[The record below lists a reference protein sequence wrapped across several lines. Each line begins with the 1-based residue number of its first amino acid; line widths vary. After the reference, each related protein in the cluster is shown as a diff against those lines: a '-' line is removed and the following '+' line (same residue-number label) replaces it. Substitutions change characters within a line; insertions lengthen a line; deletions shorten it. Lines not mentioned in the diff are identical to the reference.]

1 MDATRPLKAPN
12 TAIPSSGVTS
22 ASPQIT
28 PPIDQIMKISPDFDR
43 RNVEKYW
50 GLIAKEMASKGLTS
64 KNQVIAICATIC
76 AETTTFA
83 PIKEAGRYFEYDPF
97 RGRGFVQL
105 TWKEDYLAVGKAL
118 GLGDKLIRDPDMAM
132 EPELAAKILVWE
144 WMRGYNVSK
153 YAEKGDFANCRSII
167 NRGHPNKIHQTTQS
181 GTVKFHAAVKR
192 GLQFVT
198 MGIDGNTIGSVPLS
212 GDYGLGCVDTGSG
225 GSRVLS
231 GLNPGSQGDALA
243 YALGIHALDNQR
255 SHIFKAQLDV
265 ASLPQ
270 ILDLDA
276 QTTFEGK
283 GLGEGLDGTYTVDEI
298 TFYFGRTLTAD
309 IVAYKPDPNASQP
322 QVFLHDANTARP
334 IGDNSPTQPIAA
346 GEIPGKIY
354 AAAIQAR
361 GSDTSNGP
369 DGGKNAC
376 AFAVNKFCL
385 LPAGLKM
392 IGSAVPP
399 YGVPVS
405 VAACETALKGGRGK
419 LITRA
424 EAVPGDI
431 WVQSDRHIGI
441 CATAGCTR
449 VLSNSSSKAKFQ
461 WEDAIEK
468 VNSFYG
474 NSPEKIY
481 RVLN

>member
-1 MDATRPLKAPN
+1 MDSSTKPLKASKV
-12 TAIPSSGVTS
+12 IVSSPGVAS
-22 ASPQIT
+22 ANPQVT
-28 PPIDQIMKISPDFDR
+28 PPIDQIMKISPEFDR

-50 GLIAKEMASKGLTS
+50 GLIAKEMAAKGLTS
-64 KNQVIAICATIC
+64 KNQVIAVCATIC

-83 PIKEAGRYFEYDPF
+83 PIKEAGRHFPYDPF

-105 TWKEDYLAVGKAL
+105 THGSDYLAVGKAL
-118 GLGDKLIRDPDMAM
+118 GLGDKLVQNPDMAM

-153 YAEKGDFANCRSII
+153 YAEKGDFANCRCII
-167 NRGHPNKIHQTTQS
+167 NGGHPGAGTTQS
-181 GTVKFHAAVKR
+181 GTVKFNAAVKR

-198 MGIDGNTIGSVPLS
+198 MGIDGNTIGSVPLPS
-212 GDYGLGCVDTGSG
+212 DYGLGCVDTGSG

-231 GLNPGSQGDALA
+231 GLNPGSQEDALS

-276 QTTFEGK
+276 QTTFEAK

-298 TFYFGRTLTAD
+298 TFYFGKTLTAD

-322 QVFLHDANTARP
+322 QIFLHDANTTQP

-346 GEIPGKIY
+346 GDIPGKIY
-354 AAAIQAR
+354 AAAIKSK

-369 DGGKNAC
+369 DGGTNAC

-385 LPAGLKM
+385 LPAGLKT
-392 IGSAVPP
+392 IGTPVSP

-405 VAACETALKGGRGK
+405 VEACETALKGGRGK

-431 WVQSDRHIGI
+431 WIQSNHHIGI
-441 CATAGCTR
+441 CSTAGCTR

-474 NSPEKIY
+474 NAPEKIY